1 MPSSGGEASVRAVNV
16 EAEGTRYPDVSFVV
30 EPARVAAFRD
40 VFGLADGVP
49 PTFLTA
55 AEFTALPQ
63 VIGDPALGL
72 DFSRVLHGGQEYELH
87 RPLREGETLTV
98 RARIDSVRVRAA
110 TGFVVIAMDLVDDEG
125 THVASTRSTMI
136 ERSAS

>member
-1 MPSSGGEASVRAVNV
+1 MPAVNPD
-16 EAEGTRYPDVSFVV
+16 AEGTRYPDVEFVV
-30 EPARVAAFRD
+30 DPARVAAFRE
-40 VFGLADGVP
+40 VFGQPDGVP

-63 VIGDPALGL
+63 VLGDPGLAL
-72 DFSRVLHGGQEYELH
+72 DFSRVLHGGQEYEVL

-98 RARIDSVRVRAA
+98 RPRIASIRVRAG
-110 TGFVVIAMDLVDDEG
+110 TGFLVVAMDLLDAEG
-125 THVASTRSTMI
+125 AIVARARSTMI